1 MDCAAENPN
10 DINLMAAESMGNQ
23 PGAGAIVVIGI
34 DPGSQCTGWGI
45 VAERSGVLA
54 LVACGTVRGR
64 GDDFDTRIG
73 RIFSDLHTILLR
85 HQPVEAAI
93 ENVFSG
99 KSAASALKLG
109 QARGA
114 AIAACAAGGIP
125 VYSYEPTKIKQ
136 ALVGTGR
143 ADKAQV
149 SFMVSRLLNCQPVWS
164 VDAGDALAVAICHLN
179 NRRLNMLTGGK
190 RT

>member
-1 MDCAAENPN
+1 MSDV
-10 DINLMAAESMGNQ
+10 LVM
-23 PGAGAIVVIGI
+23 GI

-73 RIFSDLHTILLR
+73 RIFSDLHTILNR
-85 HQPVEAAI
+85 HRPMEAAI
-93 ENVFSG
+93 ENVFTG

-114 AIAACAAGGIP
+114 AIAACAAAGIP

-164 VDAGDALAVAICHLN
+164 VDAGDALAVASCHLN
-179 NRRLNMLTGGK
+179 NRRLNALTG
-190 RT
+190 RNRP

>member
-1 MDCAAENPN
+1 MN
-10 DINLMAAESMGNQ
+10 DV
-23 PGAGAIVVIGI
+23 VVIGI

-64 GDDFDTRIG
+64 GDDFNTRIG
-73 RIFSDLHTILLR
+73 RIFSDLQTIILR
-85 HQPVEAAI
+85 HRPMEAAI
-93 ENVFSG
+93 ENVFAG

-114 AIAACAAGGIP
+114 AIAACAASDIP
-125 VYSYEPTKIKQ
+125 AHSYEPTKIKQ
-136 ALVGTGR
+136 ALVGVGR
-143 ADKAQV
+143 ADKSQV
-149 SFMVSRLLNCQPVWS
+149 SFMVGRLLNCPATWS

-179 NRRLNMLTGGK
+179 NRRLNMLTGAGK
-190 RT
+190 

>member
-1 MDCAAENPN
+1 MN
-10 DINLMAAESMGNQ
+10 DIL
-23 PGAGAIVVIGI
+23 VIGI

-45 VAERSGVLA
+45 VAERSGVLE

-64 GDDFDTRIG
+64 GDNFDLRIG
-73 RIFSDLHTILLR
+73 RIFSDLSSILNR
-85 HQPVEAAI
+85 YQPAEAAI
-93 ENVFSG
+93 ENIFSG

-114 AIAACAAGGIP
+114 AIAACAACGLP
-125 VYSYEPTKIKQ
+125 VHSYEPTKIKQ
-136 ALVGTGR
+136 ALVGAGR

-149 SFMVSRLLNCQPVWS
+149 SFMVGRLLNCKEVWS

-179 NRRLNMLTGGK
+179 SRRLGALMRDGK
-190 RT
+190 AARS

>member
-1 MDCAAENPN
+1 MRFGLNAVYVTRMNET
-10 DINLMAAESMGNQ
+10 
-23 PGAGAIVVIGI
+23 IVMGI

-45 VAERSGVLA
+45 VAERSGVLK

-64 GDDFDTRIG
+64 GDEFDIRIG
-73 RIFSDLHTILLR
+73 RIFTDLHTILAR
-85 HQPVEAAI
+85 HKPLEAAI
-93 ENVFSG
+93 ENVFAG

-114 AIAACAAGGIP
+114 AIAACAALNIP
-125 VYSYEPTKIKQ
+125 VHSYEPTKIKQ

-149 SFMVSRLLNCQPVWS
+149 SFMVSRLLDCKADWS

-179 NRRLNMLTGGK
+179 TRRLNMLAERGK
-190 RT
+190 T